1 MLLCV
6 KNKFTLLKLFT
17 HVQFMVRSLMMVM
30 VVIMFGTAVEVDSY
44 TDLVYVTI
52 QMQKDSTQTWG
63 KMYGHTK

>member
-1 MLLCV
+1 
-6 KNKFTLLKLFT
+6 
-17 HVQFMVRSLMMVM
+17 MVM

-63 KMYGHTK
+63 KICCHTK